1 MLTKLLKYDLKYVY
15 KVLVVF
21 YILALIFALLTRVFS
36 IIENSALFYILSKI
50 CSGTVIAFIFNILI
64 NNILRLWARFVKN
77 IYGDESYLTHTLPV
91 EKKKIYLSKFLSSVI
106 TMFTS
111 VFVILIVLFVAYFS
125 KGNFDIIKS
134 MLDSIALSYNSSSLI
149 LVLVLFLIFFIEM
162 AFSVQVGY
170 VGILLGHR
178 STNNRMAK
186 SVIYGFICYML
197 AQALSLFIVFIIG
210 MFNKDVMNLFITDGM
225 INLNI
230 VKLIMLF
237 AIILYGIYLFAYY
250 LIGLILFEKGL
261 DVE

>member
-1 MLTKLLKYDLKYVY
+1 MLNKLLKYDLKYVY

-21 YILALIFALLTRVFS
+21 YILALIFALLTRIFS
-36 IIENSALFYILSKI
+36 IIDNSVLFFVLAKI
-50 CSGTVIAFIFNILI
+50 CSGVVIAFIFNILI
-64 NNILRLWARFVKN
+64 NSIMRVWVRFTKN
-77 IYGDESYLTHTLPV
+77 IYGDEAYLTHTLPV
-91 EKKKIYLSKFLSSVI
+91 EKKQIYLSKFLTSVI

-111 VFVILIVLFVAYFS
+111 VAVILIVLFIAYFT
-125 KGNFDIIKS
+125 KENFNLIKD
-134 MLDSIALSYNSSSLI
+134 MLESIALSYNSTSLI

-162 AFSVQVGY
+162 VFSIQVGY

-197 AQALSLFIVFIIG
+197 TQGLSLLIIFIIG
-210 MFNKDVMNLFITDGM
+210 LINRDVMNLFVTNGM

-230 VKLIMLF
+230 IKLIMLF
-237 AIILYGIYLFAYY
+237 AIILYGIYLLTYY
-250 LIGLILFEKGL
+250 LIGLKLFEKGL